1 VPFVID
7 KATGKRIF
15 VPQEEIAGRLSD
27 GSIEPIEGTEI
38 GVEGAFGMRSV
49 APGDL
54 EHATKEGLPVASEA
68 AVEEQRLEER
78 FGDSTGRALLEG
90 GARGLSVGLSDA
102 ILPALGVS
110 ARGLRER
117 RERNRGASIT
127 GEILGGVAPTFVTGG
142 GGLAKALSYS
152 PAGLAERAGVGAA
165 KSLGGLKGTVARG
178 VTEGGLFGLGDGVSQ
193 VALSEEPLDAEKA
206 AAVLGS
212 NALYGAGIGGG
223 AGLLAGAAAKGLSR
237 AKAVVDDF
245 RARGSASANVSDDL
259 ANLDRKGLRAA
270 KDAELA
276 AIDQARVAERASVAD
291 EITALRQSSK
301 EGKAWLATENKATR
315 KVMLDAERRLDRMID
330 NPKGLA
336 QSPERALDALQRQE
350 QTLAKIVS
358 DVDVKPLQGSD
369 DVAAFLRS
377 KAPDAVPGARAT
389 ARQAAADLLERN
401 RALQARIETLKATA
415 SSSRL
420 SQIDDA
426 IDTIGD
432 RSKRGLSEQLLQGS
446 VYSSAASL
454 AAPLGPLAPI
464 VGAKAAEAVS
474 NLVFGRL
481 AKAGAETSARVGNAI
496 DTLLGVAQKA
506 SKAAP
511 VAATKVL
518 SGVAFG
524 PSTPALRP
532 MVPTKSKL
540 VETFRERE
548 REILNQTIPD
558 DTGKPRMR
566 PEAREA
572 VAERLAPVRLLSPIL
587 ADRMET
593 TAARRMEFLAERLPK
608 RPDTSAMQFGPD
620 RWRPSDMDM
629 RKFAR
634 YVAAVEDPAG
644 IVERL
649 SEGTLTP
656 EDAEALREVYPETF
670 ADLRGQIISRLPEL
684 RETLP
689 YKRRL
694 SLSILFGVPVDP
706 AMEPRIVQSLQANF
720 EDEPGTEGGT
730 LPPQPQPQFGSVK
743 APEPTPAQE
752 RAS

>member
-1 VPFVID
+1 MAKFRDAEGNEIEVGEDTQAARDALKSGFTPVAGTVVGVVRPD
-7 KATGKRIF
+7 GQGGTVSAEKLQEALDAGYRLEGEGETKERVLEAKYGDRPWEAGAHGALDAATLGGLSALERAAGY
-15 VPQEEIAGRLSD
+15 EERAREVQGRNQAAGIAGNVIGSLPSLAVGGQGTLARALSMTPI
-27 GSIEPIEGTEI
+27 GLAGRAGQAAGKVGGLLGKIANPAAEGAVMGLGQGVTELSLGEEPITAE
-38 GVEGAFGMRSV
+38 R
-49 APGDL
+49 
-54 EHATKEGLPVASEA
+54 VASVLSSNA
-68 AVEEQRLEER
+68 L
-78 FGDSTGRALLEG
+78 FG
-90 GARGLSVGLSDA
+90 
-102 ILPALGVS
+102 
-110 ARGLRER
+110 
-117 RERNRGASIT
+117 
-127 GEILGGVAPTFVTGG
+127 
-142 GGLAKALSYS
+142 
-152 PAGLAERAGVGAA
+152 AGVGGAVGL
-165 KSLGGLKGTVARG
+165 LGGA
-178 VTEGGLFGLGDGVSQ
+178 
-193 VALSEEPLDAEKA
+193 AEK
-206 AAVLGS
+206 
-212 NALYGAGIGGG
+212 
-223 AGLLAGAAAKGLSR
+223 GLARAKG
-237 AKAVVDDF
+237 VVDDM
-245 RARGSASANVSDDL
+245 RAKMSARSNVSDDL

-276 AIDQARVAERASVAD
+276 TIDQAKVAERASVAD

-389 ARQAAADLLERN
+389 ARQAAADILERN
-401 RALQARIETLKATA
+401 RALQARIETLRAPA

-426 IDTIGD
+426 LDTIGE

-620 RWRPSDMDM
+620 RWRPSDMDT